1 VIVRRA
7 HHSVGTMAYLL
18 YVLILIIYDESSP
31 STDE

>member
-7 HHSVGTMAYLL
+7 HHSVSTMTYLL
-18 YVLILIIYDESSP
+18 NVLVLIIYDESSP